1 MSIHLKKVRT
11 LEQARHW
18 FEAEGVTVSDWAKE
32 NGFPRE
38 VVYAVLAGR
47 TRGRRG
53 CAHEVAVALGIKP
66 APKGRAN
73 SEAYESEIN
82 SGVSTKENLMPP

>member
-1 MSIHLKKVRT
+1 MTIVSTKVRT

-66 APKGRAN
+66 APTGRAN
-73 SEAYESEIN
+73 SDVDESEIN
-82 SGVSTKENLMPP
+82 SGASTKENPMPP